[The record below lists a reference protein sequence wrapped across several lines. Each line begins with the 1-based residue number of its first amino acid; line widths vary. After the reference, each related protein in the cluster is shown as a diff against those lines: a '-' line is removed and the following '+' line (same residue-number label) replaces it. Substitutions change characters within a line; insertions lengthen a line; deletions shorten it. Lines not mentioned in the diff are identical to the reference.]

1 VAEETS
7 DDSLQ
12 ILYRRPGFMIRR
24 AHQIAVSLFMAE
36 TERFGIT
43 KTQYGILFILSHRP
57 GLSQITVAKLLGLDR
72 STTSMVVK
80 KLEDSGLVALDQSAE
95 DLRQRTLSLTA
106 EGRAMLKRLSEPV
119 KRAEQHVLAAFTPA
133 EQQQFLTLLDKF
145 TRHFNAETRVPIL
158 PIDQP
163 PPPTTTKPGRRRRR
177 T

>member
-1 VAEETS
+1 MQT
-7 DDSLQ
+7 
-12 ILYRRPGFMIRR
+12 LYRRPGFMLRR

-80 KLEDSGLVALDQSAE
+80 KLEDTGLVVLDQNAD
-95 DLRQRTLSLTA
+95 DLRQRTLNLTT
-106 EGRAMLKRLSEPV
+106 EGMAMLKRLNKPV
-119 KRAEQHVLAAFTPA
+119 QRAEQHVLAAFTPA
-133 EQQQFLTLLDKF
+133 EQKQFLTLLDKF
-145 TRHFNAETRVPIL
+145 TRHFNADTRVPVL

-163 PPPTTTKPGRRRRR
+163 AARTKR
-177 T
+177 TRGT